1 MTFYFFYDYADR
13 KKMCSTND
21 TVSYVKNC
29 TQIEKYHVIFML
41 VSKHS
46 IGSGQRE
53 KNMTPHSYLHEIFR
67 VLGTSQPCKF

>member
-1 MTFYFFYDYADR
+1 
-13 KKMCSTND
+13 
-21 TVSYVKNC
+21 
-29 TQIEKYHVIFML
+29 ML